1 MKNTQDWN
9 NHLKRVY
16 ESHPN
21 LTLKQ
26 AMSEASKTY
35 NSKNQNKKYNGEGIY
50 QSAINSINRLT
61 GSNARIEDGEYH
73 LPHSLFTGPG
83 TRISDKLNVQ
93 PANAT
98 DACSKAHDIAY
109 NEAMKLKDP
118 KEMARRIRFAD
129 NEVKDCY
136 KVSINE
142 DPFLGRAAY
151 TGIAFK
157 NALEDAVPSIAKKYE
172 KQYYGSVN
180 GSSLMQ
186 GNAKKIIHKS
196 LYK

>member
-61 GSNARIEDGEYH
+61 GSNARIEDALTKPPSRGA
-73 LPHSLFTGPG
+73 PVVPDGPSMMTCSLNSRPS
-83 TRISDKLNVQ
+83 RCAAA
-93 PANAT
+93 P
-98 DACSKAHDIAY
+98 
-109 NEAMKLKDP
+109 
-118 KEMARRIRFAD
+118 R
-129 NEVKDCY
+129 
-136 KVSINE
+136 
-142 DPFLGRAAY
+142 GR
-151 TGIAFK
+151 
-157 NALEDAVPSIAKKYE
+157 P
-172 KQYYGSVN
+172 
-180 GSSLMQ
+180 
-186 GNAKKIIHKS
+186 
-196 LYK
+196 